1 VTWSSWSKSNFIYAC
16 VCDDIIDEIKFGLIT
31 LLLHPHYRVRD
42 QHAKSRSLLQQIV
55 GHPCKWH
62 PSFTKD
68 WLLQLIIILC
78 SMKQPIQNF
87 LGYIYIYIWIY
98 FTIIYRNYFFFLTAT
113 MRLQLLLIWQNK
125 PWIFFFFEKLI
136 TRNTSFSTIPHQIWR
151 KNVHFQWS
159 SQIKIINEID
169 CSLKVYISVL
179 LRTIC
184 PFFSYYIYHDIPSRI
199 IIMISFDGL
208 KLLQID

>member
-1 VTWSSWSKSNFIYAC
+1 MTPIIYKRLIVAANNNTMF
-16 VCDDIIDEIKFGLIT
+16 DETTNSEFFGL
-31 LLLHPHYRVRD
+31 
-42 QHAKSRSLLQQIV
+42 
-55 GHPCKWH
+55 
-62 PSFTKD
+62 
-68 WLLQLIIILC
+68 
-78 SMKQPIQNF
+78 
-87 LGYIYIYIWIY
+87 YIYIYIWIY

-179 LRTIC
+179 FRTIC
-184 PFFSYYIYHDIPSRI
+184 PFFSYYI
-199 IIMISFDGL
+199 
-208 KLLQID
+208 